1 MSPARRPLQPA
12 RGTRNAAVPAPAP
25 QALAA
30 GPATGPVGAAPRP
43 AGSTA
48 EPAGPA
54 TGTLALATASGGPST
69 GPSGPATGFTHSAQE
84 PQAPVAGPV
93 GALAGRA
100 GRAVLPPLPPLPPL
114 PGHLTV
120 RPRGLPVS
128 FHPSRRSLAATALLV
143 ALTLAA
149 FVASLCLGSLAIPP
163 DRIVAILLEAGGLPA
178 PAGGTATA
186 GTGVAG
192 GPETFVV
199 MNLRLPRTLV
209 ALLAG
214 AALGLAGAL
223 TQAVFRNPLAA
234 PDILG
239 VTGGASAAAV
249 AFLTYGQ
256 GLSVRWL
263 PAAAFAGAAVTAL
276 LMYGLARRTGAS
288 LRLILVGIGLRAATA
303 ALTTLFVV
311 KSPIYLTNRAMLWLT
326 GTVYGATWTDAGL
339 LAPWLVAV
347 GGLAL
352 LTARQVNAL
361 QLGDAVAG
369 GLGTRPDRDRLLAL
383 AAAAALT
390 GAAVAVA
397 GAVGFVALLAPHI
410 ARWLAGPAFSQN
422 AAGAALIG
430 GLMLLAADTVGRTA
444 FPPLDVP
451 AGVFTAAV
459 GAPFFLLL
467 LYRQQRG

>member
-1 MSPARRPLQPA
+1 MKAARFHPL
-12 RGTRNAAVPAPAP
+12 RPAPAP
-25 QALAA
+25 GL
-30 GPATGPVGAAPRP
+30 PRL
-43 AGSTA
+43 S
-48 EPAGPA
+48 
-54 TGTLALATASGGPST
+54 
-69 GPSGPATGFTHSAQE
+69 
-84 PQAPVAGPV
+84 
-93 GALAGRA
+93 R
-100 GRAVLPPLPPLPPL
+100 RPL
-114 PGHLTV
+114 PGHWTL
-120 RPRGLPVS
+120 RLPGLPVS
-128 FHPSRRSLAATALLV
+128 FHPSRRSVVATAALLAV
-143 ALTLAA
+143 TVAA
-149 FVASLCLGSLAIPP
+149 FTGSLCLGSLAIPP
-163 DRIVAILLEAGGLPA
+163 QRVVAALLDGLGGASAAGVGT
-178 PAGGTATA
+178 GGGAAATA
-186 GTGVAG
+186 AA
-192 GPETFVV
+192 GPEAFVV
-199 MNLRLPRTLV
+199 QNLRLPRALV
-209 ALLAG
+209 AVLAG

-249 AFLTYGQ
+249 AFLTYGE
-256 GLSVRWL
+256 GLSIRWL
-263 PAAAFAGAAVTAL
+263 PPAAFAGAMVTAL
-276 LMYGLARRTGAS
+276 AMHALARRTGAS

-326 GTVYGATWTDAGL
+326 GTVYGATWTDALL
-339 LAPWLVAV
+339 LAPWLLGA
-347 GGLAL
+347 GGLTLAA
-352 LTARQVNAL
+352 ARRINAL

-369 GLGTRPDRDRLLAL
+369 GLGTRPDRDRVLAL

-410 ARWLAGPAFSQN
+410 ARFLAGPAFSQGGL
-422 AAGAALIG
+422 AAALTG
-430 GLMLLAADTVGRTA
+430 GLMLLAADTLGRVA

>member
-12 RGTRNAAVPAPAP
+12 RGTRNPAAPAPAP

-30 GPATGPVGAAPRP
+30 GPATGPMGAAPQP

-48 EPAGPA
+48 EPEGPA
-54 TGTLALATASGGPST
+54 KGTLAPAPGSGATST
-69 GPSGPATGFTHSAQE
+69 GPTEPAGPATGFTRSAQE
-84 PQAPVAGPV
+84 PQAPAAGPV
-93 GALAGRA
+93 GARVGRA
-100 GRAVLPPLPPLPPL
+100 GRAVLPPL

-163 DRIVAILLEAGGLPA
+163 GRVVAILLEAGGLA
-178 PAGGTATA
+178 ASAGGTATA
-186 GTGVAG
+186 GTAVAA